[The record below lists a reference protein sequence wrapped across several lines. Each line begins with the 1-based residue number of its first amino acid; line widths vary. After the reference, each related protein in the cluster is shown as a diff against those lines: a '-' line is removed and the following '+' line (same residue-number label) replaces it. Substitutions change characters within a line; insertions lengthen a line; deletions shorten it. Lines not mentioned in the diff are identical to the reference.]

1 MTADILRVEGLTKT
15 YGETLVLDN
24 VSFTVAPN
32 SIVGVVGE
40 NGAGKS
46 TLFNIISGIVRPD
59 SGRVEF
65 RGKEIRPA
73 NYKAANLLGISR
85 VFQEQALIPNITV
98 YENIL
103 LSHEGQFTRFGQ
115 VLDKKRMIETARRIV
130 DAMKLDIDVQRR
142 TSDYDFSKRQSIEI
156 ARACLVPREVLAIS
170 SPLILLDEPTS
181 ALEKSEEEAFFRLI
195 RGIREH
201 GSALFV
207 SHRLSE
213 VLSVCD
219 LIYVL
224 KDGRLVATVR
234 PHEINE
240 HLLHGLMVGRERDAD
255 YYHEEDQE
263 NVSGRS
269 VLMDVR
275 DLSLRQEYREVSFDV
290 RQGEILGIGG
300 LLDSG
305 KSHLG
310 KGIAGLIPPDIGTVR
325 LAGKAPNRP
334 EFRDLIAGG
343 LAYVPSERLLE
354 GIIAPFSVAWN
365 TSLAG
370 GEDIFSSRLGFW
382 RGALEDRLTRRYMA
396 ELAIKA
402 PSPRSSCATLSGGN
416 QQKVVLAKWL
426 CRSPRIIIL
435 DNPTRGIDAGAKEE
449 VYKLIRRLTASGACI
464 ILITD
469 ELLELIGLSN
479 RIAIMRGGRLSAIV
493 DAPASRKPSEQELVS
508 LMLGGSTL
516 H

>member
-1 MTADILRVEGLTKT
+1 MTADILKVEGLTKT

-73 NYKAANLLGISR
+73 NYKEANLLGISR

-195 RGIREH
+195 RSIREH

-219 LIYVL
+219 LIHVL

-269 VLMDVR
+269 VLMEVR

-310 KGIAGLIPPDIGTVR
+310 KGIAGLDTARQRHRAFGRQGAEPPGVSRSHCRRPGLRAERTTVGRNHCAILGR
-325 LAGKAPNRP
+325 LEYVSCWRRGHIFESTGLLARCARRPLDAALHGGAGHQGAQSTIVMRYT
-334 EFRDLIAGG
+334 FRRQSTKGRVGEMALPVAAYHYLGQSDPWHRCRGQGG
-343 LAYVPSERLLE
+343 GVQV
-354 GIIAPFSVAWN
+354 GQTTHSV
-365 TSLAG
+365 
-370 GEDIFSSRLGFW
+370 
-382 RGALEDRLTRRYMA
+382 
-396 ELAIKA
+396 
-402 PSPRSSCATLSGGN
+402 
-416 QQKVVLAKWL
+416 
-426 CRSPRIIIL
+426 
-435 DNPTRGIDAGAKEE
+435 
-449 VYKLIRRLTASGACI
+449 RRLRNSYY
-464 ILITD
+464 
-469 ELLELIGLSN
+469 
-479 RIAIMRGGRLSAIV
+479 R
-493 DAPASRKPSEQELVS
+493 
-508 LMLGGSTL
+508 
-516 H
+516 

>member
-1 MTADILRVEGLTKT
+1 MRIIITRRIRKT
-15 YGETLVLDN
+15 
-24 VSFTVAPN
+24 SPA
-32 SIVGVVGE
+32 
-40 NGAGKS
+40 
-46 TLFNIISGIVRPD
+46 VRC
-59 SGRVEF
+59 SWKF
-65 RGKEIRPA
+65 A
-73 NYKAANLLGISR
+73 ISR
-85 VFQEQALIPNITV
+85 YVKN
-98 YENIL
+98 
-103 LSHEGQFTRFGQ
+103 
-115 VLDKKRMIETARRIV
+115 TARFPSTF
-130 DAMKLDIDVQRR
+130 AKAK
-142 TSDYDFSKRQSIEI
+142 SS
-156 ARACLVPREVLAIS
+156 VLADCWI
-170 SPLILLDEPTS
+170 
-181 ALEKSEEEAFFRLI
+181 
-195 RGIREH
+195 
-201 GSALFV
+201 
-207 SHRLSE
+207 
-213 VLSVCD
+213 
-219 LIYVL
+219 
-224 KDGRLVATVR
+224 
-234 PHEINE
+234 
-240 HLLHGLMVGRERDAD
+240 
-255 YYHEEDQE
+255 
-263 NVSGRS
+263 
-269 VLMDVR
+269 
-275 DLSLRQEYREVSFDV
+275 
-290 RQGEILGIGG
+290 
-300 LLDSG
+300 SG

-449 VYKLIRRLTASGACI
+449 VYKLVRQLTASGACV

-493 DAPASRKPSEQELVS
+493 DAPSSRKPSEQELVS